1 MKGIQKIKTRLIN
14 RILAT
19 NDESLLDA
27 VDVILATVQPL
38 EILSL
43 SEEQIEIL
51 MMSEVDIA
59 SGNVLSEEE
68 LDNLD
73 AQWM

>member
-19 NDESLLDA
+19 NNESLLDA

-43 SEEQIEIL
+43 SEEQIEML

-59 SGNVLSEEE
+59 SGKVLSEEE

>member
-1 MKGIQKIKTRLIN
+1 MKGIQKIKARLIN

-19 NDESLLDA
+19 NNENLLDA

-43 SEEQIEIL
+43 SEEQIEML

>member
-1 MKGIQKIKTRLIN
+1 
-14 RILAT
+14 
-19 NDESLLDA
+19 
-27 VDVILATVQPL
+27 
-38 EILSL
+38 L
-43 SEEQIEIL
+43 SEEQIEML

>member
-43 SEEQIEIL
+43 SEEQIEML
-51 MMSEVDIA
+51 MMSEGDIA
-59 SGNVLSEEE
+59 SGKVLSEEE